1 MENND
6 INASLSVQSLT
17 FRTGTSPVSF
27 DVTVNNDSNRR
38 GTFYIDIKAAGG
50 NRNQGEKWYKLE
62 PEVAAAKPPGST
74 TNFQVIIFDT
84 PIIGFVGIANLTVRI
99 SSPELGQERR
109 LLLRLNI
116 ESENQ
121 LNLLDL
127 QLPVKQFHVYA
138 SNIVNIPVQLH
149 NLGQQST
156 EVNLLFIIDSRWLI
170 HNSQQRFLLEAG
182 CQTEVVFSCQA
193 PSATKAASK
202 NYPFKIEAVYSHS
215 YSSDVAGNIEILPF
229 GSIKFDIPQP
239 RQIIPTQRQWLP
251 NWKSDTASFEL
262 HLQSIS
268 NLSQQ
273 INIKLQ
279 GKDRSKC
286 SFKQIPE
293 IFTLEIGNTNQV
305 ILDITIKRHWV
316 GIRKNL
322 QLEVKPELSD
332 QRLGFNTEPPT
343 KSLEL
348 KVLPII
354 PFWLQLTILA
364 LIAAILSLISRANP
378 VMHTAS
384 VNSVD
389 LNGIGTIAL
398 SGSDDCTLRR
408 WEVRR
413 QKLQPDKSIKYT
425 KQPIVCG
432 TTHRREGLL
441 AIFGNDDNNQANIFK
456 ELGAKVIRFIPKDND
471 IVAVGL
477 DKGFIELRDVKS
489 GEVVRVLK
497 DTNTEKEK
505 DQIFDL
511 EFTPDSHFLFSGH
524 GSGKVRFWSIES
536 LGKNSDDQLGQQ
548 QEQQQIKLL
557 DLREKLKLDQNL
569 KQKNITR
576 FEIKA
581 LKFIP
586 TSNNQGFLVIAGNY
600 SSFII
605 LPWNPNNLNEEFKNI
620 SIQTFKIEDI
630 GGGEGDDVSD
640 LASFNSSN
648 KILATANSAGYIAI
662 LNLEE
667 CLNNLTNNTAQE
679 QQISEFKCARMI
691 DSWQAS
697 KLGGVNTLAFSED
710 GRLLISGGNDGRV
723 MVWQLDDE
731 YKYDKTQKG
740 HKIYQSQG
748 AIFSID
754 LETNNQGKLMV
765 LIGGED
771 KQVTLRHIRIESK

>member
-1 MENND
+1 MKNND

-27 DVTVNNDSNRR
+27 DVTVNNDSDSRA
-38 GTFYIDIKAAGG
+38 TFYIDIKAAGG

-84 PIIGFVGIANLTVRI
+84 PITGFVGIANLTVRI

-121 LNLLDL
+121 LNLLEL
-127 QLPVKQFHVYA
+127 QLPVKQFHVDA
-138 SNIVNIPVQLH
+138 SNIVDIPVQLH

-156 EVNLLFIIDSRWLI
+156 KGNLSFIIDSRWLI
-170 HNSQQRFLLEAG
+170 GNSQQPFSLEAG
-182 CQTEVVFSCQA
+182 CQTEVVFRCQA
-193 PSATKAASK
+193 PSAAKAASK
-202 NYPFKIEAVYSHS
+202 NYPFKVQAVCSNS
-215 YSSDVAGNIEILPF
+215 YSTDVEGNIEILPF
-229 GSIKFDIPQP
+229 GSIEFDIPQP

-262 HLQSIS
+262 HLKSIS
-268 NLSQQ
+268 NLYQQ

-279 GKDRSKC
+279 GKDAIKC

-293 IFTLEIGNTNQV
+293 ISTLDVGNTNQI
-305 ILDITIKRHWV
+305 ILDITTKRHWV

-322 QLEVKPELSD
+322 QLEAKPELSD

-378 VMHTAS
+378 VMHTDS

-398 SGSDDCTLRR
+398 SGSNDCTLRR

-413 QKLQPDKSIKYT
+413 QKLQPDKSIKYR
-425 KQPIVCG
+425 KKPIVCG

-456 ELGAKVIRFIPKDND
+456 EVGAKVIRFIPKDND

-477 DKGFIELRDVKS
+477 DQGFIELRDVKS
-489 GEVVRVLK
+489 GEIVRVLK
-497 DTNTEKEK
+497 ETSAEEK

-536 LGKNSDDQLGQQ
+536 LGKSSDEKLGKTY
-548 QEQQQIKLL
+548 EQQPIKVL

-569 KQKNITR
+569 NQKNISR
-576 FEIKA
+576 FLIRA

-605 LPWNPNNLNEEFKNI
+605 LPWNPNNLNAEFKNI
-620 SIQTFKIEDI
+620 LIQNLNTKGIS
-630 GGGEGDDVSD
+630 GGETDYVSA
-640 LASFNSSN
+640 LATFNDSN
-648 KILATANSAGYIAI
+648 KILATADSTGYITTW
-662 LNLEE
+662 NLGE
-667 CLNNLTNNTAQE
+667 CLNNFTPNPAQE
-679 QQISEFKCARMI
+679 QQISELNCARMI
-691 DSWQAS
+691 DNWQAA
-697 KLGGVNTLAFSED
+697 KLGGVNTLSFSED

-740 HKIYQSQG
+740 QKIYQSNG